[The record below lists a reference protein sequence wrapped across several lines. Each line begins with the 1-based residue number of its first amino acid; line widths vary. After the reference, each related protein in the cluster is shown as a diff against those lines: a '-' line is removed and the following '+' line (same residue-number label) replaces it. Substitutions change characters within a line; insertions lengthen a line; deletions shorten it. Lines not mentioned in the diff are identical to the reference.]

1 MHSEQG
7 NGDLRFFMSQIAKGK
22 LEARDKRLAKVL
34 RWLPWLSLLLIT
46 MGPPLPL
53 LFMYLRSGS
62 TETAA
67 VFLLLSLAALGLG
80 LLMGVLTLII
90 FLLYRRRWYERLR
103 DRLAA
108 DGITASEVTW
118 FMSELSSEERQS
130 LTEIQKTNPLLAD
143 AYMETLASRLTASR
157 IVARS
162 KRELLRVG
170 KRINNARA
178 IIDAD
183 TSTLVADLEADRL
196 QLESLKQ
203 ESIARL
209 AEAKA
214 RLQTIEAAA
223 SRSLSQNETDVMLRR
238 LSAAQS
244 QLPLAIE
251 MAKLEREA
259 EQVSSSEFQIP
270 SSKSGGG

>member
-1 MHSEQG
+1 
-7 NGDLRFFMSQIAKGK
+7 MSKTAKGK
-22 LEARDKRLAKVL
+22 LEARDQRLAQALK
-34 RWLPWLSLLLIT
+34 WLPWLSFVLLSL
-46 MGPPLPL
+46 GLPLPL
-53 LFMYLRSGS
+53 LFLYLRSDS

-67 VFLLLSLAALGLG
+67 VFLLLSFATLGF
-80 LLMGVLTLII
+80 GVLIGALVFIV
-90 FLLYRRRWYERLR
+90 FLLYRRRWYARLR
-103 DRLAA
+103 DRLAT

-118 FMSELSSEERQS
+118 FTQELSSEERQNLS
-130 LTEIQKTNPLLAD
+130 EIQKTNPLLAD
-143 AYMETLASRLTASR
+143 AYLETLASRLTASR

-170 KRINNARA
+170 RRINNARA

-183 TSTLVADLEADRL
+183 TSVLVADLEADRL
-196 QLESLKQ
+196 QLENLKA
-203 ESIARL
+203 ESTARL

-223 SRSLSQNETDVMLRR
+223 SRSLSQTETDLMLRR

-259 EQVSSSEFQIP
+259 AKEIELP
-270 SSKSGGG
+270 LDR

>member
-1 MHSEQG
+1 
-7 NGDLRFFMSQIAKGK
+7 MSQNAKGK
-22 LEARDKRLAKVL
+22 LEAKDRRLASVL
-34 RWLPWLSLLLIT
+34 KWIPWLSFLLLSLV
-46 MGPPLPL
+46 PPLPF
-53 LFMYLRSGS
+53 LFFYLRSGS

-67 VFLLLSLAALGLG
+67 VFLLLGLIAFGAGVLVG
-80 LLMGVLTLII
+80 LLSLVL
-90 FLLYRRRWYERLR
+90 FLLYRRRWYGRLR
-103 DRLAA
+103 DRLAS
-108 DGITASEVTW
+108 DGVTASEVNW
-118 FMSELSSEERQS
+118 FMPELSAEERKS
-130 LTEIQKTNPLLAD
+130 LGEIQKTNPLLAD
-143 AYMETLASRLTASR
+143 AYLETLASRLTASR

-170 KRINNARA
+170 RRINNARA

-183 TSTLVADLEADRL
+183 TSALLADLEADRA
-196 QLESLKQ
+196 QLERLRN
-203 ESIARL
+203 ESTVRL

-223 SRSLSQNETDVMLRR
+223 SRSLSQTETDQMLRR

-259 EQVSSSEFQIP
+259 AEEIKLP
-270 SSKSGGG
+270 HDP

>member
-1 MHSEQG
+1 
-7 NGDLRFFMSQIAKGK
+7 MSKTAKGK
-22 LEARDKRLAKVL
+22 LEARDQRLAQALK
-34 RWLPWLSLLLIT
+34 WLPWLSFVFLSLGL
-46 MGPPLPL
+46 PLPL
-53 LFMYLRSGS
+53 LFLYLRSNS

-67 VFLLLSLAALGLG
+67 VFLLLSFATLGF
-80 LLMGVLTLII
+80 GVLIGALVFIV
-90 FLLYRRRWYERLR
+90 FLLYRRRWYARLR
-103 DRLAA
+103 DRLAT

-118 FMSELSSEERQS
+118 FTQELSSEERQNLS
-130 LTEIQKTNPLLAD
+130 EIQKTNPLLAD
-143 AYMETLASRLTASR
+143 AYLETLASRLTASR

-170 KRINNARA
+170 RRINNARA

-183 TSTLVADLEADRL
+183 TSVLVADLEADRL
-196 QLESLKQ
+196 QLENLKT
-203 ESIARL
+203 ESTARL

-223 SRSLSQNETDVMLRR
+223 SRNLSQTETDLMLRR

-259 EQVSSSEFQIP
+259 AKEIELP
-270 SSKSGGG
+270 LDR

>member
-1 MHSEQG
+1 
-7 NGDLRFFMSQIAKGK
+7 MSKTAKGK
-22 LEARDKRLAKVL
+22 LEARDQRLAQALK
-34 RWLPWLSLLLIT
+34 WLPWLSFVLLSL
-46 MGPPLPL
+46 GLPLPL
-53 LFMYLRSGS
+53 LFLYLRSNS

-67 VFLLLSLAALGLG
+67 VFLLLSFATLGF
-80 LLMGVLTLII
+80 GVLIGALVFIV
-90 FLLYRRRWYERLR
+90 FLLYRRRWYARLR
-103 DRLAA
+103 DRLAT

-118 FMSELSSEERQS
+118 FTQELSSEERQNLS
-130 LTEIQKTNPLLAD
+130 EIQKTNPLLAD
-143 AYMETLASRLTASR
+143 AYLETLASRLTASR

-170 KRINNARA
+170 RRINNARA

-183 TSTLVADLEADRL
+183 TSVLVADLEADRL
-196 QLESLKQ
+196 QLENLKA
-203 ESIARL
+203 ESTARL

-223 SRSLSQNETDVMLRR
+223 SRSLSQTETDLMLRR

-259 EQVSSSEFQIP
+259 AKEIELP
-270 SSKSGGG
+270 LDR

>member
-1 MHSEQG
+1 
-7 NGDLRFFMSQIAKGK
+7 MSQIAKGK
-22 LEARDKRLAKVL
+22 LEVRDQRLAKL
-34 RWLPWLSLLLIT
+34 LKWLPWLSLPVMSL
-46 MGPPLPL
+46 GPPLPL
-53 LFMYLRSGS
+53 LFLYLRSGS

-67 VFLLLSLAALGLG
+67 ILLLLSFAAFGFG
-80 LLMGVLTLII
+80 LLVGVLALIV
-90 FLLYRRRWYERLR
+90 FLLYRRRWYGRLR
-103 DRLAA
+103 DRLAS

-130 LTEIQKTNPLLAD
+130 LNEIQKTNPLLAD
-143 AYMETLASRLTASR
+143 AYLETLASRLTATR

-162 KRELLRVG
+162 KRELLRVAR
-170 KRINNARA
+170 RINSARA
-178 IIDAD
+178 ITDAD

-196 QLESLKQ
+196 QLESLRN
-203 ESIARL
+203 ESTARL

-223 SRSLSQNETDVMLRR
+223 TRSLSQTETDVMLRR

-251 MAKLEREA
+251 MAKLERQAADEI
-259 EQVSSSEFQIP
+259 EVRP
-270 SSKSGGG
+270 DR